1 MLFAHSRGSQE
12 KPRRKTFSQ
21 ISQNDDDDDNDD
33 GADGGS
39 GDDDDNDDND
49 IDDDDDDDD
58 DDDNDNDDWLGNV
71 NDWVLLSMNIFFMFT
86 WRCKVVF
93 QEQIE

>member
-1 MLFAHSRGSQE
+1 MKILHLLDVYIGQSCFDYHDNHSVY
-12 KPRRKTFSQ
+12 
-21 ISQNDDDDDNDD
+21 DDNSHDY
-33 GADGGS
+33 GH
-39 GDDDDNDDND
+39 
-49 IDDDDDDDD
+49 DD
-58 DDDNDNDDWLGNV
+58 DDDNDNDDWLGDV